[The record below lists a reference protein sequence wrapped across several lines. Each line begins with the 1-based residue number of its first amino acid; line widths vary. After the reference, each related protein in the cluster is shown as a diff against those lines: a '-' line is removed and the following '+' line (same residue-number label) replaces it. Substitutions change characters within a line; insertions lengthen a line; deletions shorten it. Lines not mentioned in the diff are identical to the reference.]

1 MNHPTLSQTMMNM
14 LAFHDGQTD
23 KSGMPYFQHPARV
36 MFRLGPD
43 ATDAERHVALLHDV
57 IEDCGVTREIL
68 FDLGYSEE
76 VLDMVQLLT
85 RDKSMNYRQ
94 FIYNV
99 VGSGNIGAMRIK
111 LADLYD
117 NSSEARLRLAPPE
130 VRHEVEQM
138 IAVRYKPAISMLL
151 QCLGEHARG
160 VIPDD
165 LDIEIKINGEN
176 NGTQDDSAG
185 A

>member
-1 MNHPTLSQTMMNM
+1 MMNM
-14 LAFHDGQTD
+14 LVFHDGQTD
-23 KSGMPYFQHPARV
+23 KSGVPYFKHPARV

-43 ATDAERHVALLHDV
+43 ATDAERHAALLHDV
-57 IEDCGVTREIL
+57 VEDCGVTREIL

-76 VLDMVQLLT
+76 VLDMIQLLT
-85 RDKSMNYRQ
+85 RDKSMTYRQ
-94 FIYNV
+94 FIYNI

-117 NSSEARLRLAPPE
+117 NCGESRLKLAPPQFRAE
-130 VRHEVEQM
+130 IEQM

-151 QCLGEHARG
+151 QCLGDHAKG

-165 LDIEIKINGEN
+165 LDIEIKINGESD
-176 NGTQDDSAG
+176 GEEDDSTG